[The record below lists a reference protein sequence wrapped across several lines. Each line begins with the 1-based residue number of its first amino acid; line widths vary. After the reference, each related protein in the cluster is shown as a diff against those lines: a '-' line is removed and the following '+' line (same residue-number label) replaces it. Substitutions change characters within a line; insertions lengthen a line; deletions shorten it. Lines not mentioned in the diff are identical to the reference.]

1 MNNVQ
6 LEKISNDIIAN
17 SLPKNLYGNPL
28 LILMLISIIVNSVRV
43 IQECS
48 KKDNTTQELNTNIK
62 SLCSKKSWL
71 TKMRLKKIMRK
82 EMTKDEYKQYANLLV
97 SAILNKGEN
106 ITEEETS
113 VLLEAINN
121 V

>member
-1 MNNVQ
+1 
-6 LEKISNDIIAN
+6 
-17 SLPKNLYGNPL
+17 
-28 LILMLISIIVNSVRV
+28 
-43 IQECS
+43 
-48 KKDNTTQELNTNIK
+48 
-62 SLCSKKSWL
+62 
-71 TKMRLKKIMRK
+71 MRLKKIMRK